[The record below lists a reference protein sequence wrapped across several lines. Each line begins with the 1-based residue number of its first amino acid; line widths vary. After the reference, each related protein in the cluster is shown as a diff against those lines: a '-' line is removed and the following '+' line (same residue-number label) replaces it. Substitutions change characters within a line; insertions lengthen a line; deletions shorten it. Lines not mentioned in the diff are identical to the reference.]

1 MTMVEDHPT
10 QEALE
15 GFLLGQLP
23 AAEMRSVLRHLL
35 TGCSLCQQVTV
46 GLWEPEEE
54 EGMDDLLAFEE
65 AGESSQTHDEYD
77 EVFDRVF
84 ARVAAKESSVARERE
99 VGGDLFEELM
109 QHPAARQHLLV
120 RNSARFRHRMLAER
134 IVQESFATGFK
145 DVSRSLE
152 LARLAVA
159 LVELLSPEMCGGAEG
174 LEGLRARAL
183 GQLGNSLRINQDYPG
198 AERVFETV
206 QVVIDQPGRVGL
218 LDRARVLDLLASLR
232 KDQRRFA
239 EASQLLDRVGS
250 IYRRLGQ
257 WHLLGRTLQQ
267 KSTVVGEAGD
277 NEEEIRLLRRAL
289 DLLDPQEEPRTFLA
303 ARHNLIYALNESGR
317 SREAFALLFHTR
329 PLYLKTGDRMHLL
342 RLRWV
347 EGMVA
352 QGLNRIEQAEA
363 AYREVRDA
371 FLDLGLPY
379 DAALAALDLASVYNL
394 QGRNSEVC
402 RIAEETLSIFQT
414 NNMHRE
420 AIAALSFLC
429 SEARM
434 EEVGSD
440 LVRRISA
447 FLKASRNNPELRFA
461 VSS

>member
-1 MTMVEDHPT
+1 MTTVEDHPT

-23 AAEMRSVLRHLL
+23 ASEMRSVLRHLL
-35 TGCSLCQQVTV
+35 TGCFLCQQVTV

-54 EGMDDLLAFEE
+54 AFDDVLALSE
-65 AGESSQTHDEYD
+65 AGESGQALDEYD

-84 ARVAAKESSVARERE
+84 ARVATKEAVAARERE
-99 VGGDLFEELM
+99 VGCELFDELM

-120 RNSARFRHRMLAER
+120 RNSARFRHRMLCEQ
-134 IVQESFATGFK
+134 IVQESFTTGFK
-145 DVSRSLE
+145 DVARSLE

-159 LVELLSPEMCGGAEG
+159 LVDLLSSESCGGREG
-174 LEGLRARAL
+174 LDGLRARAY
-183 GQLGNSLRINQDYPG
+183 GQLGNALRINQDFPG
-198 AERVFETV
+198 AEQVFANTQELL
-206 QVVIDQPGRVGL
+206 DQPGRIGL
-218 LDRARVLDLLASLR
+218 LDKARVLDLLASLR

-267 KSTVVGEAGD
+267 KSTVIGEAGD

-342 RLRWV
+342 RLRWL

-394 QGRNSEVC
+394 
-402 RIAEETLSIFQT
+402 
-414 NNMHRE
+414 
-420 AIAALSFLC
+420 
-429 SEARM
+429 
-434 EEVGSD
+434 
-440 LVRRISA
+440 
-447 FLKASRNNPELRFA
+447 
-461 VSS
+461 

>member
-1 MTMVEDHPT
+1 MTTVEEHPT

-15 GFLLGQLP
+15 AFLLGQLP
-23 AAEMRSVLRHLL
+23 AAEMRNVLRHLL
-35 TGCSLCQQVTV
+35 TGCSLCQQVSA

-54 EGMDDLLAFEE
+54 EDLDVTFAAAENAALVR
-65 AGESSQTHDEYD
+65 DEYD

-84 ARVAAKESSVARERE
+84 EKVAAKEALAVRERE
-99 VGGDLFEELM
+99 AGRELFNELV
-109 QHPAARQHLLV
+109 QHPVAHQRLLV
-120 RNSARFRHRMLAER
+120 GNSVRFRHRSLCEHLL
-134 IVQESFATGFK
+134 QESFKTGFK
-145 DVSRSLE
+145 DVSRSLD
-152 LARLAVA
+152 LAQIAVTLAD
-159 LVELLSPEMCGGAEG
+159 LLSEEACGGTEG
-174 LEGLRARAL
+174 LDSLRARAWA
-183 GQLGNSLRINQDYPG
+183 QLGNALRINQDFPS
-198 AERVFETV
+198 AEEAFENV
-206 QVVIDQPGRVGL
+206 ADLVEQPGRIGL
-218 LDRARVLDLLASLR
+218 LDKARVLDLLASLR

-239 EASQLLDRVGS
+239 ESLHLLDRVGS

-267 KSTVVGEAGD
+267 KSVVAGESGD
-277 NEEEIRLLRRAL
+277 NEEEIKLLRRAL

-303 ARHNLIYALNESGR
+303 ARHNLVYALNESGR

-342 RLRWV
+342 RLRWL

-379 DAALAALDLASVYNL
+379 DAALAALDLASVYVL
-394 QGRNSEVC
+394 QGRNGEVC
-402 RIAEETLSIFQT
+402 RIAEETLAIFQT

-420 AIAALSFLC
+420 VIAAVSFFC
-429 SEARM
+429 AAARAEEA
-434 EEVGSD
+434 GGD

-447 FLKASRNNPELRFA
+447 FLKAARTNPDLRFA
-461 VSS
+461 LSQA

>member
-1 MTMVEDHPT
+1 MTTVEDHPT

-23 AAEMRSVLRHLL
+23 AAEMRNVLRHLL
-35 TGCSLCQQVTV
+35 TGCSLCQQATV

-54 EGMDDLLAFEE
+54 DFDDVLTFVEV
-65 AGESSQTHDEYD
+65 GESSQAYDEYD

-84 ARVAAKESSVARERE
+84 ARVAAREAVAVRERE
-99 VGGDLFEELM
+99 VGRELFDELM

-120 RNSARFRHRMLAER
+120 RNSARFRHRMLAEQ

-145 DVSRSLE
+145 NVSRSLE
-152 LARLAVA
+152 LARLAVT
-159 LVELLSPEMCGGAEG
+159 LVDLLSPESCAGREG
-174 LEGLRARAL
+174 LDSLRARAW
-183 GQLGNSLRINQDYPG
+183 GQLGNALRINQDFPE
-198 AERVFETV
+198 AERVFETA
-206 QVVIDQPGRVGL
+206 QALIEQPGRVGL
-218 LDRARVLDLLASLR
+218 LDKARVIDLLASLR

-239 EASQLLDRVGS
+239 EASHLLDRVSS

-342 RLRWV
+342 RLRWL

-352 QGLNRIEQAEA
+352 QGLNRIQQAEA

-394 QGRNSEVC
+394 QGHNSEVC
-402 RIAEETLSIFQT
+402 RIAEETLSIFRT

-420 AIAALSFLC
+420 AIAALSFFC
-429 SEARM
+429 NAARR
-434 EEVGSD
+434 EEVEGD

>member
-1 MTMVEDHPT
+1 MTTVEDHPT

-23 AAEMRSVLRHLL
+23 AAEMRNVLRHLL

-46 GLWEPEEE
+46 GLWEPEDEDF
-54 EGMDDLLAFEE
+54 DDPLAFVE
-65 AGESSQTHDEYD
+65 AGESGQAYDEYD

-84 ARVAAKESSVARERE
+84 ARVAAKEAMAARERE
-99 VGGDLFEELM
+99 AGRELLEELM

-120 RNSARFRHRMLAER
+120 RNSVRFRHRMLCEL
-134 IVQESFATGFK
+134 IIQESFTTGFK

-152 LARLAVA
+152 LARLAVTLA
-159 LVELLSPEMCGGAEG
+159 DLLSTEMCWGAEG
-174 LEGLRARAL
+174 LDSLRARAF
-183 GQLGNSLRINQDYPG
+183 GQLGNALRINQDFPG

-206 QVVIDQPGRVGL
+206 AVLVDQPGRVGL
-218 LDRARVLDLLASLR
+218 LDKARVLDLLASLR

-267 KSTVVGEAGD
+267 KSVVAGEAGD
-277 NEEEIRLLRRAL
+277 NEQEIALLRRAL

-303 ARHNLIYALNESGR
+303 ARHNLICALNESGR

-342 RLRWV
+342 RLRWL
-347 EGMVA
+347 EGVVA

-394 QGRNSEVC
+394 QGRKSEVC

-429 SEARM
+429 SAARM
-434 EEVGSD
+434 EEVESD

-447 FLKASRNNPELRFA
+447 FLKAARNNPELRFA
-461 VSS
+461 AS

>member
-1 MTMVEDHPT
+1 MTTVEDHPT

-23 AAEMRSVLRHLL
+23 AAEMRCVLRHLL

-54 EGMDDLLAFEE
+54 EDFDDVLAFAE
-65 AGESSQTHDEYD
+65 ASESVQTYDEYD

-84 ARVAAKESSVARERE
+84 ARVAAREASVTRERE
-99 VGGDLFEELM
+99 MGRELFEELM

-120 RNSARFRHRMLAER
+120 RNSARFRHRMLCEQ
-134 IVQESFATGFK
+134 IVQESFTTGFK

-152 LARLAVA
+152 LARLAVT
-159 LVELLSPEMCGGAEG
+159 LVELLSPEMCEG
-174 LEGLRARAL
+174 EEGFDSLRARAY
-183 GQLGNSLRINQDYPG
+183 GQLGNALRINQDFPS
-198 AERVFETV
+198 AEQVFETAQALV
-206 QVVIDQPGRVGL
+206 DQAGRVGL
-218 LDRARVLDLLASLR
+218 LDKARVLDLLASLR

-277 NEEEIRLLRRAL
+277 NEQEIALLRRAL

-394 QGRNSEVC
+394 QGRNGEVC
-402 RIAEETLSIFQT
+402 RIAEETLAVFRT

-420 AIAALSFLC
+420 AIAALSFL
-429 SEARM
+429 SSTARM
-434 EEVGSD
+434 EAVEGD

-447 FLKASRNNPELRFA
+447 FLKAARNNPELRFA

>member
-1 MTMVEDHPT
+1 MTTVEDHPT

-15 GFLLGQLP
+15 AFLLGQLP

-35 TGCSLCQQVTV
+35 TGCSLCQQVSA

-54 EGMDDLLAFEE
+54 D
-65 AGESSQTHDEYD
+65 AGEPTVFAAAEDTGEARDEYD

-84 ARVAAKESSVARERE
+84 ENVAIKEALAVRERE
-99 VGGDLFEELM
+99 RGRELFSELM
-109 QHPAARQHLLV
+109 QHPGARQYLLV
-120 RNSARFRHRMLAER
+120 ANSVRFRHRSLCEQLL
-134 IVQESFATGFK
+134 QESFKEGFR
-145 DVSRSLE
+145 DVSRSLD
-152 LARLAVA
+152 LARVAVT
-159 LVELLSPEMCGGAEG
+159 LVDLLSEEACGGAEG
-174 LEGLRARAL
+174 LDGLRARAWA
-183 GQLGNSLRINQDYPG
+183 QLGNAFRINQSFPK
-198 AERVFETV
+198 AEEAFENIAELV
-206 QVVIDQPGRVGL
+206 NEPGRIGL

-239 EASQLLDRVGS
+239 EAQHLLDRVGS

-267 KSTVVGEAGD
+267 KAIVVGEAGD
-277 NEEEIRLLRRAL
+277 NEEEIKLLRRAL

-303 ARHNLIYALNESGR
+303 ARHNLVYALNESGR

-329 PLYLKTGDRMHLL
+329 PLYLKAGSRMHLL
-342 RLRWV
+342 RLRWL

-379 DAALAALDLASVYNL
+379 DAALAALDLASVYVL
-394 QGRNSEVC
+394 QGRTSEVC
-402 RIAEETLSIFQT
+402 RIAEETLAIFQT

-420 AIAALSFLC
+420 VIAAVSFFC
-429 SEARM
+429 AAARAEEAGG
-434 EEVGSD
+434 E

-447 FLKASRNNPELRFA
+447 FLKAARTNPELRFVLSQA
-461 VSS
+461 